1 MRCKSRKSVITC
13 TANGIMEVGCRNA
26 ERNDGPEIEGAN
38 TIRLIKRLI
47 LSVITCSL
55 FLFLSAT
62 RILDRVTSSKLID
75 TDIIYSYLSTLINL
89 AL

>member
-1 MRCKSRKSVITC
+1 
-13 TANGIMEVGCRNA
+13 MEVGCRNA

-38 TIRLIKRLI
+38 TTRLIKRLI

-62 RILDRVTSSKLID
+62 RILDRVTSTKLID